1 MEALTKGTV
10 EPLMV
15 ALRDRLNN
23 IATLDSVDGKL
34 FDVKKKSDDSSVTSN
49 QVWFIDTDYPMYAI
63 CMIDTTLAGFTPGD
77 EYKLY
82 VKWNSGAEQVIKGP
96 LFFRVES
103 D

>member
-1 MEALTKGTV
+1 MEVITKGSV

-15 ALRDRLNN
+15 ALRDRLDN
-23 IATLDSVDGKL
+23 IETLDDVSGKL
-34 FDVKKKSDDSSVTSN
+34 YDVKKKSDDSNVHLG
-49 QVWFIDTDYPMYAI
+49 QVWFIDEDFPMYAI
-63 CMIDTTLAGFTPGD
+63 CMIDTTLAAYTPGD

-82 VKWNSGAEQVIKGP
+82 VKWTEGSSEVVKGP